1 MYAKKGEASI
11 FYSLLRPKV
20 GKNGKSSHHSFSWKL
35 AGNACFCLVGT
46 PGLEPGT
53 SAM

>member
-1 MYAKKGEASI
+1 MI
-11 FYSLLRPKV
+11 FCANGLRLHKTCRHKEGRKINFPA
-20 GKNGKSSHHSFSWKL
+20 FL
-35 AGNACFCLVGT
+35 LVGT